1 MFIHS
6 LATYSSEHWIGP
18 LCLESSLNC
27 WWYKFNKTASNIIH
41 IFCPIKTLSQN
52 VIIFQGYPIGI
63 KFGTGLSTV
72 NSLPCSRKEVISA
85 LCHGA
90 LLSCRRWVHCGHKNM
105 DMVSNNNPYL
115 FLIDLPG

>member
-6 LATYSSEHWIGP
+6 LTTYSSEHWIGP

-52 VIIFQGYPIGI
+52 VIIFQGYPMDRNWFEYSELIAMLKKRGDFSFVPWCI
-63 KFGTGLSTV
+63 IILQKVGTLW
-72 NSLPCSRKEVISA
+72 P
-85 LCHGA
+85 
-90 LLSCRRWVHCGHKNM
+90 
-105 DMVSNNNPYL
+105 
-115 FLIDLPG
+115 